1 MNERLSGGEEG
12 QQWSSSRLRTEG
24 LRVSVRD
31 GRVRGVLCVLVRV
44 ERSARAC
51 ATRDQVKWLM

>member
-1 MNERLSGGEEG
+1 MGERRGNSGVVV
-12 QQWSSSRLRTEG
+12 RTEG

-31 GRVRGVLCVLVRV
+31 GRVRACRVRSAVRV

>member
-1 MNERLSGGEEG
+1 MNDRVGERRGNSGVVV
-12 QQWSSSRLRTEG
+12 STEC

-44 ERSARAC
+44 ERSPRAC
-51 ATRDQVKWLM
+51 VTRDQVKWLM